1 MWLRLKKLFVTC
13 LNCSSVGF
21 KWPRGQWLLRWAVC
35 SSTPERFPSLAWAAA
50 GALSSGPGAVDV
62 PRTVDFVG
70 MQPPRG
76 AQGDGQPSRGAPSLS
91 LGPSAAFVFRGWGS
105 GYSPLLLQPLWFR
118 ERYIL
123 QFCDGLGF

>member
-91 LGPSAAFVFRGWGS
+91 LGRLQHSCSGAGGAATLPCSCSPFGSESAIFCSFVTV
-105 GYSPLLLQPLWFR
+105 
-118 ERYIL
+118 
-123 QFCDGLGF
+123 